1 MDNWRCACLNERIDN
16 RPHFIV
22 GDRGSG
28 KTIRLIKE
36 ASETDSVIIC
46 PTARMADYIYRLAGE
61 LNCNIRRPIT
71 YVEAFGPHDDKKA
84 NHYFDEYGIELETI
98 LRRKLR
104 VFESYN
110 TKTIIIDEDSIKSLN
125 DILDGLKV
133 ADMDGRELRFKIEVL
148 GRNESNDQ
156 N

>member
-1 MDNWRCACLNERIDN
+1 LKA
-16 RPHFIV
+16 
-22 GDRGSG
+22 
-28 KTIRLIKE
+28 
-36 ASETDSVIIC
+36 II
-46 PTARMADYIYRLAGE
+46 
-61 LNCNIRRPIT
+61 
-71 YVEAFGPHDDKKA
+71 
-84 NHYFDEYGIELETI
+84 
-98 LRRKLR
+98 
-104 VFESYN
+104 